1 MLPIV
6 LIHGYSSEGAD
17 TTAAAIYGDLPK
29 RLRLAFGDD
38 AVVEVNLSRWISLSD
53 GVSIDDISFA
63 MNRALKSTRFQS
75 LLSTGFNAIIH
86 STGALVVR
94 NWVKSYGGKPCPLHN
109 LVHLAGANF
118 GSGLAHIGKGQAAR
132 WGRLIFQ
139 GVGRGVRVLHELE
152 FGALKTLDMH
162 MHFLSAGN
170 DMYDDYQVQEFCIV
184 GSQTLGFL
192 RAVPIRYVKED
203 SADNTVRTSAGN
215 LNFNYLQVAPTDEAK
230 ALSVAQLRKLM
241 RERLAV
247 EQLLRAE
254 PLRPGGS
261 ATACS
266 LRDRVVM
273 GNVNNRPLSSNYY
286 APNLSGLAEAR
297 RPVPYAIAFE
307 TAHFG
312 ADIGIVMGTKNRKPI
327 IALIAKALST
337 PYDPGEYGKVAAEFD
352 KVTERTFRR
361 AAKLKGGLTE
371 WNKQEQYEGHA
382 QLIFRLRD
390 QYGEEVTDYD
400 ITFRSTRSGSANR
413 IERMIEDKHVNTKNP
428 SRLLKNPGDRAVF

>member
-38 AVVEVNLSRWISLSD
+38 AVMEVNLSRWISLSD

-63 MNRALKSTRFQS
+63 MNRALKSTRLQS

-94 NWVKSYGGKPCPLHN
+94 NWVKSYGRKPCPLHN

-215 LNFNYLQVAPTDEAK
+215 LNFNYLQVAPTEGM
-230 ALSVAQLRKLM
+230 SRP
-241 RERLAV
+241 
-247 EQLLRAE
+247 LLKFD
-254 PLRPGGS
+254 GGS
-261 ATACS
+261 GEI
-266 LRDRVVM
+266 LRDV
-273 GNVNNRPLSSNYY
+273 
-286 APNLSGLAEAR
+286 
-297 RPVPYAIAFE
+297 
-307 TAHFG
+307 
-312 ADIGIVMGTKNRKPI
+312 
-327 IALIAKALST
+327 
-337 PYDPGEYGKVAAEFD
+337 
-352 KVTERTFRR
+352 
-361 AAKLKGGLTE
+361 
-371 WNKQEQYEGHA
+371 
-382 QLIFRLRD
+382 RL
-390 QYGEEVTDYD
+390 
-400 ITFRSTRSGSANR
+400 
-413 IERMIEDKHVNTKNP
+413 
-428 SRLLKNPGDRAVF
+428 